1 MAQAYLDKWQWALH
15 FQELF
20 NVSYSDR
27 LFHSNFGVSLEICA
41 RLWAVIQSLDNSVKP
56 DHLLYFLCFIKSYDT
71 FDNLATK
78 FGVTEKTFRTNTWI
92 VADVL
97 SRGLDTV
104 CSFLPPPPQKKNAR
118 AFYSAPF
125 TAINQFFF
133 LSFLFFSSFFCF
145 FFVAIV
151 IILSIRLLSSS
162 TSKHFQIIFFFI
174 QKYNKIQKQTN
185 KRPNKHN
192 LFLNYI
198 LFFLLASGNWLR
210 FP

>member
-104 CSFLPPPPQKKNAR
+104 CSFLPPPPPKKNAR
-118 AFYSAPF
+118 GFLFRSF
-125 TAINQFFF
+125 HCNQSILFSFF
-133 LSFLFFSSFFCF
+133 SFLFFFFLFFFLLLSLSFF
-145 FFVAIV
+145 
-151 IILSIRLLSSS
+151 RLDYYHLQHQNI
-162 TSKHFQIIFFFI
+162 SKSFSFLFKNTI
-174 QKYNKIQKQTN
+174 KSKNKQTN
-185 KRPNKHN
+185 VRTNTIS
-192 LFLNYI
+192 F
-198 LFFLLASGNWLR
+198 
-210 FP
+210 